1 MRPLNE
7 ECALKTMYFIGGREM
22 KRRLACALGGCV
34 VRALLLAGVW
44 CVGSNACAAEGSITG
59 NLQFVAVIQANA
71 IGHQAGNLEIQVV
84 GGFSVPTGMSCD
96 PNYITTL
103 KSVDADKRMFG
114 LLSMALLAQK
124 PVTLYITDNPAVTAF
139 PGRCSLVAVTLPR

>member
-1 MRPLNE
+1 MLHLTSAVASRVLR
-7 ECALKTMYFIGGREM
+7 M
-22 KRRLACALGGCV
+22 
-34 VRALLLAGVW
+34 LLLAGFW
-44 CVGSNACAAEGSITG
+44 FAGSTACAAEGSITG
-59 NLQFVAVIQANA
+59 ALQFVAVIQANA
-71 IGHQAGNLEIQVV
+71 IGHQAGNLEVQVA
-84 GGFSVPTGMSCD
+84 GGFTVPTGMSCD

-139 PGRCSLVAVTLPR
+139 PGRCSLIAVTLQR